1 MLDVLLGASG
11 GIFGILGALFKHG
24 LEVYQETK
32 KEQQSLLLLKENN
45 AHELLMADKQAAL
58 MQLEAKNAIKL
69 ADINV
74 TGEIEKASYGALEAS
89 YEADKA
95 TYSTAPTSPWLI
107 AVDVVR
113 GMIRPSLTL
122 YFAIFLTVLTVM
134 VFMNLPSSVYEN
146 EAFLKSTFYRL
157 VDALIFLGTSA
168 VGWYFAARP
177 STKSKE

>member
-45 AHELLMADKQAAL
+45 LHELAMADKQAEL
-58 MQLEAKNAIKL
+58 MVLESKNALKI
-69 ADINV
+69 ADTTV
-74 TGEIEKASYGALEAS
+74 YGEVEKASYDALEAS

-95 TYSTAPTSPWLI
+95 SYSAAPTSPWLI

-122 YFAIFLTVLTVM
+122 YFAIFLSVLTFM
-134 VFMNLPSSVYEN
+134 VYSNLPAEVYN
-146 EAFLKSTFYRL
+146 DQKFLASTFYRL
-157 VDALIFLGTSA
+157 IDALIFLGTSA

-177 STKSKE
+177 SSKQKD

>member
-32 KEQQSLLLLKENN
+32 REQQSLLLLKENN
-45 AHELLMADKQAAL
+45 LHELAMADKQAAL
-58 MQLEAKNAIKL
+58 MQLEAKNALKL
-69 ADINV
+69 ADVNV
-74 TGEIEKASYGALEAS
+74 TGEVERAAYGALEAS

-95 TYSTAPTSPWLI
+95 TYSAAPTSPWLI

-122 YFAIFLTVLTVM
+122 YFAIFLTVLTIM
-134 VFMNLPSSVYEN
+134 VYTNLPESVYTDQK
-146 EAFLKSTFYRL
+146 FLSATFYRL

-177 STKSKE
+177 STKQKE